1 MKPKRILI
9 ADDEPHMIRVI
20 TQFLERA
27 GYQVQIVRNGQKA
40 LDAIRE
46 SPPDLLLTDIQ
57 MPNMTGEQ
65 LCEALQRE
73 MPERTFPIMVM
84 TSMTDIEHRQWTA
97 AMRNTTFLEKPLSMR
112 KLIVQLDQ
120 LFADQQAGA
129 GGDNG

>member
-1 MKPKRILI
+1 
-9 ADDEPHMIRVI
+9 MIRVI

-40 LDAIRE
+40 LEAIRE
-46 SPPDLLLTDIQ
+46 NPPDLLLTDIQ